1 MNSSSLTNA
10 FDIANVF
17 LILVG
22 LLLVAVALWKS
33 VEVLRACIRRK
44 HIPKISGSCVIL
56 VVVIA
61 TLFVLGNSISYL
73 LGSDNRWTGV
83 YAVLLSA
90 LLFCFSKLLS
100 TVSQRVSVVD
110 AASEIPVIDPLT
122 GAYSRY
128 YIEARLESE
137 IARSR
142 RYSSPL
148 TVLAVN
154 ISNIHTV
161 NQVYGFQ
168 IGDSIICRVAQGLV
182 TSLRE
187 SDVVARYDA
196 DRFIIVLAGTPEWNV
211 SSVIN
216 RLQRELDALID
227 SDAFTIETSFNV
239 NVNFGEACCTLS
251 TRRGTDLIEAALNTV
266 QSRKLSLKEQDTIST
281 LPKTVTQKTIGE
293 VA

>member
-1 MNSSSLTNA
+1 M
-10 FDIANVF
+10 
-17 LILVG
+17 
-22 LLLVAVALWKS
+22 
-33 VEVLRACIRRK
+33 
-44 HIPKISGSCVIL
+44 
-56 VVVIA
+56 
-61 TLFVLGNSISYL
+61 
-73 LGSDNRWTGV
+73 
-83 YAVLLSA
+83 
-90 LLFCFSKLLS
+90 
-100 TVSQRVSVVD
+100 VD

-227 SDAFTIETSFNV
+227 SDAFTIETSFND